1 MVNAN
6 QKPKIDTQRKKRKE
20 PKHNTRDNHQ
30 IIREDNKRTRKEWT
44 KKNYKNNPKAINK
57 MAINTWLLNN
67 HFKCKWTKCSS
78 QKTKSG
84 WMDTKTTPIAM
95 LPMRDSL

>member
-30 IIREDNKRTRKEWT
+30 IIREDNKRTRKE
-44 KKNYKNNPKAINK
+44 
-57 MAINTWLLNN
+57 
-67 HFKCKWTKCSS
+67 
-78 QKTKSG
+78 
-84 WMDTKTTPIAM
+84 
-95 LPMRDSL
+95 